1 MNSLKKDNI
10 SNKLSSD
17 TELNYIFAIN
27 RQLYLYE
34 NKLKSIDNNEYKSI
48 ITSGK
53 ETCELMLELF
63 LRKEEYSINKITSII
78 KYSINTNLIPKKY
91 KDILF
96 KIEVISNNT
105 SKLTYNK
112 VYEFLMLFD
121 SFTVW
126 FSDFYTKK
134 YSSKLIKIENCHK
147 LINSL
152 ENHGNTSKIKV
163 IDKDL
168 TKKKILQNEK
178 NYIKKINNSLKTLE
192 KHLDLMTDEIYTG
205 PVIEGN
211 KICEQM
217 LSLYL
222 KKEGYNVNASFVI
235 INDRKIPVIGFC
247 SQNNI
252 FPAEC
257 REFLEMIKKYRNQ
270 FAHSNPTYDLAVS
283 FLKALSYFLLWFNN
297 FYSMTFNTEKP
308 FKIEKCYF
316 KINKITNFSNYKLDT
331 LDNFSF
337 NSKKILQKV
346 MECKIDFKPKNFN
359 LEQNQNLDFF
369 EILFKT
375 SNNSE
380 ILKTLLLEIQNIK
393 SQLDTIEEQGIN
405 IQTTLTEI
413 KQQLVNLS
421 IQINGYQSMIEKQI
435 KTAISE
441 DEIDRIIKG
450 FADECA
456 EIFVE
461 QTNNI
466 KDEQEYA
473 KEKTKLILLFG
484 DDAWNKLSEE
494 SKTFLISSKIMYSNF
509 ITINEIIDYSGICIL
524 ITKALEVEMYNRFF
538 KNFIKYLDKNYNE
551 NYSEYPTALL
561 YKNKTPIFYDKF
573 TMGNIPFVLQPYKN
587 RYDTVKQ
594 KENNKRKLIEYCKS
608 CIFSN
613 YSDNEIENL
622 LNQYANSIEEIRIK
636 YRNPSAHRNE
646 IKRIDAKNCFDLL
659 IDVEKLL
666 KEMLDSFDE

>member
-222 KKEGYNVNASFVI
+222 KKEGFPRLCLERISGLFS
-235 INDRKIPVIGFC
+235 IP
-247 SQNNI
+247 
-252 FPAEC
+252 
-257 REFLEMIKKYRNQ
+257 
-270 FAHSNPTYDLAVS
+270 
-283 FLKALSYFLLWFNN
+283 
-297 FYSMTFNTEKP
+297 
-308 FKIEKCYF
+308 
-316 KINKITNFSNYKLDT
+316 
-331 LDNFSF
+331 
-337 NSKKILQKV
+337 
-346 MECKIDFKPKNFN
+346 
-359 LEQNQNLDFF
+359 
-369 EILFKT
+369 
-375 SNNSE
+375 
-380 ILKTLLLEIQNIK
+380 
-393 SQLDTIEEQGIN
+393 
-405 IQTTLTEI
+405 
-413 KQQLVNLS
+413 
-421 IQINGYQSMIEKQI
+421 
-435 KTAISE
+435 
-441 DEIDRIIKG
+441 
-450 FADECA
+450 
-456 EIFVE
+456 
-461 QTNNI
+461 
-466 KDEQEYA
+466 
-473 KEKTKLILLFG
+473 
-484 DDAWNKLSEE
+484 
-494 SKTFLISSKIMYSNF
+494 
-509 ITINEIIDYSGICIL
+509 
-524 ITKALEVEMYNRFF
+524 
-538 KNFIKYLDKNYNE
+538 
-551 NYSEYPTALL
+551 
-561 YKNKTPIFYDKF
+561 
-573 TMGNIPFVLQPYKN
+573 
-587 RYDTVKQ
+587 
-594 KENNKRKLIEYCKS
+594 
-608 CIFSN
+608 
-613 YSDNEIENL
+613 
-622 LNQYANSIEEIRIK
+622 
-636 YRNPSAHRNE
+636 
-646 IKRIDAKNCFDLL
+646 
-659 IDVEKLL
+659 
-666 KEMLDSFDE
+666 